1 MSLFSLAI
9 PIVLRHEG
17 RFVNDSADPGGAT
30 NFGVSLRWLKSQGLL
45 TELEQEEGDVNQSD
59 VAAVKA
65 MTQAEAEA
73 FYQKYWWD
81 KYNYTAVAPQAV
93 ATKIF
98 DTAVNVGASRAHKF
112 VQQAVGTTQDGVL
125 GAQTL
130 AKVNAANSVLLLA
143 TLQTTQAMFYKSLVE
158 ADPSRQKFL
167 NGWLARAFDRN

>member
-9 PIVLRHEG
+9 PIVLRREG
-17 RFVNDSADPGGAT
+17 RFAEVAGDPGGAT
-30 NFGVSLRWLKSQGLL
+30 NYGVSLRWLKSQGLL
-45 TELEQEEGDVNQSD
+45 TELEQEEGDVAQGD

-65 MTQAEAEA
+65 MTQAEAES
-73 FYQKYWWD
+73 FYEKYWWD

-112 VQQAVGTTQDGVL
+112 VQQAVGMTQDGVL

-130 AKVNAANSVLLLA
+130 AKVNAANSILLLS
-143 TLQTTQAMFYKSLVE
+143 QVQNIQASFYKALVA

-167 NGWLARAFDRN
+167 AGWLARAYDRN